1 MNFFQVFGVDV
12 IVLGIYILGMVLE
25 WIWVSSMGDEDDD
38 PALLFAIYG
47 AAAFVCMFTAWYMG
61 VPVPTWMK

>member
-12 IVLGIYILGMVLE
+12 IVLGMYILGMVWAL
-25 WIWVSSMGDEDDD
+25 VTSMRYEDDY
-38 PALLFAIYG
+38 PAFLFAIYG
-47 AAAFVCMFTAWYMG
+47 AAAFICMFTVWYMG

>member
-12 IVLGIYILGMVLE
+12 IALGIYILGMVLS
-25 WIWVSSMGDEDDD
+25 WFSSTGDEDDRA
-38 PALLFAIYG
+38 ALLFAIYG
-47 AAAFVCMFTAWYMG
+47 AVEFIIMFTIWYMG

>member
-12 IVLGIYILGMVLE
+12 IALGIYILGMV
-25 WIWVSSMGDEDDD
+25 WAWVSSMGDEDDRA
-38 PALLFAIYG
+38 ALLFAIYG
-47 AAAFVCMFTAWYMG
+47 AVAFICMFTVWYMG